1 MAWDMN
7 YDIDMIRPSRY
18 NVSHDTVK
26 ILYRVT
32 TSHEHRCIVS
42 ILRTTWYSCY
52 CFTRHDT
59 TVSPSTM

>member
-42 ILRTTWYSCY
+42 ILRTT
-52 CFTRHDT
+52 
-59 TVSPSTM
+59 